1 MGLRILCLLGL
12 GVEMTN
18 DTLQEIAEI
27 VDPAAFM
34 PSKQYAD
41 YTVAADKAL
50 NKARKILDL
59 IEKRD
64 TSLD

>member
-1 MGLRILCLLGL
+1 
-12 GVEMTN
+12 MTN